1 MRIMKTEM
9 GIWFQVTGETLL
21 LKDSE
26 IYAELEAI
34 PIHKVQHNYYRNT
47 MKNYFIYLLKEQA
60 LAEKSCLQ

>member
-34 PIHKVQHNYYRNT
+34 PIHKVQHIIET
-47 MKNYFIYLLKEQA
+47 Q
-60 LAEKSCLQ
+60 